1 MAILEF
7 FWRSLVARE
16 VAKQIEVVFKITGG
30 VTKFLRAQLSENSRD
45 MCHGPFLLCSNE
57 DVNKMPE
64 LYVLYMY
71 CYRA

>member
-30 VTKFLRAQLSENSRD
+30 VTKFLRAQLSENSRVRQIEHD
-45 MCHGPFLLCSNE
+45 VSHFIAFVQVMTITDFLL
-57 DVNKMPE
+57 
-64 LYVLYMY
+64 
-71 CYRA
+71 